1 MTDRRLVKAT
11 AALALIGV
19 GLTAYLTFAHYADGS
34 IVCPTD
40 GCETVQR
47 SSYALLGSV
56 PVALLGLGAYLVILG
71 GLFLPRDYSRPAVL
85 ATALAGFAFS
95 TYLLAVQAVDIG
107 AYCAWCLASDAV
119 VTVIAAL
126 SAMALW
132 TWQAEPGGNGRYGP

>member
-19 GLTAYLTFAHYADGS
+19 GITAYLTFAHYADGS

-85 ATALAGFAFS
+85 ARPSPASRSARTFLPSRRSISVPFAPG
-95 TYLLAVQAVDIG
+95 V
-107 AYCAWCLASDAV
+107 WR
-119 VTVIAAL
+119 VTP
-126 SAMALW
+126 SS
-132 TWQAEPGGNGRYGP
+132 P